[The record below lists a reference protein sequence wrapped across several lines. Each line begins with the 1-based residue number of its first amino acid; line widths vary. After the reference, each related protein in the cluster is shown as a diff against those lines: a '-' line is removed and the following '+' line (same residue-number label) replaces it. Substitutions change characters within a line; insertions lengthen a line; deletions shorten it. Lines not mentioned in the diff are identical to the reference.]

1 MTIKKRTLK
10 DRLDTP
16 MVLIDLDRL
25 ERNIGRLAAWA
36 RANGKN
42 LRPHIKTHKV
52 PEIADLQLKAGA
64 VGITCAKIGEA
75 EVMIEKSRAD
85 DIFIAYQ
92 IVGAEKIGRLLKLA
106 AHPRLKRLS
115 VGADSVEVAQ
125 PISDAARRK
134 GMKIPVIIKTDVGY
148 PRTGVPSGRPT
159 LELARRIA
167 RMPGLTIAGVYAYEG
182 QIFAAKSPADMRRLA
197 GEAAGRLLSTV
208 ELLRRDGLPVDT
220 VRLGATPSS
229 RITVKIPGI
238 TELRCGTYVFND
250 QMQIR
255 YGSAQESD
263 CALTILSTVISV
275 PARDRAVIDA
285 GSKTITSERSSEFGV
300 FGLVAGRPDLRFA
313 TATEE
318 HGMIAMTSPRRRLKV
333 GDRLEIIPNHVCP
346 VMNLHD
352 EVVALRGGR
361 VEAVWAV
368 AARGK
373 IR

>member
-1 MTIKKRTLK
+1 MAIKKNTPQ

-16 MVLIDLDRL
+16 QVLIDLDRL
-25 ERNIGRLAAWA
+25 QKNIDRLAGWA
-36 RANGKN
+36 RKNGKSV
-42 LRPHIKTHKV
+42 RPHIKTHKV
-52 PEIADLQLKAGA
+52 PEIADLQLRAGA

-75 EVMIEKSRAD
+75 EVMIERSRAD

-92 IVGAEKIGRLLKLA
+92 IVGADKIARLLKLA

-115 VGADSVEVAQ
+115 VGADSVAVAE

-134 GMKIPVIIKTDVGY
+134 GLKIPVIIKVDVGY
-148 PRTGVPSGRPT
+148 PRTGVASGRPT
-159 LELARRIA
+159 LALARRIA
-167 RMPGLTIAGVYAYEG
+167 AMPGLTIGGLYAYEG
-182 QIFAAKSPADMRRLA
+182 QIFGARNPAEMSRLA
-197 GEAAGRLLSTV
+197 GEAAGRLLLTAD
-208 ELLRRDGLPVDT
+208 LLRRDGIPVET
-220 VRLGATPSS
+220 VSLGASPSS
-229 RITVKIPGI
+229 RFTVEIPGI
-238 TELRCGTYVFND
+238 TEMRCGTYVFND

-255 YGSAQESD
+255 YGAAKEAD

-275 PARDRAVIDA
+275 PARNRAVVDA

-300 FGLVAGRPDLRFA
+300 FGLVPGRPDLRF
-313 TATEE
+313 TGATEE
-318 HGMIAMTSPRRRLKV
+318 HGMIRMTSPRRRLKV

-352 EVVALRGGR
+352 EVVIVRGGR

>member
-1 MTIKKRTLK
+1 MTIKKHTPK

-25 ERNIGRLAAWA
+25 ERNIARLSAAA
-36 RANGKN
+36 RKNGKN

-64 VGITCAKIGEA
+64 VGLTCAKIGEA

-92 IVGAEKIGRLLKLA
+92 IVGAEKIARLLKLA
-106 AHPRLKRLS
+106 AHPRLRRLS

-134 GMKIPVIIKTDVGY
+134 GMKIPVILKVDVGY
-148 PRTGVPSGRPT
+148 PRTGVASGKPS

-167 RMPGLTIAGVYAYEG
+167 RMPGLTIGGLYAYEG
-182 QIFAAKSPADMRRLA
+182 QIFAAKSVADMRRLA

-208 ELLRRDGLPVDT
+208 ELLRRDGVPVET
-220 VRLGATPSS
+220 VSLGATPSS
-229 RITVKIPGI
+229 RFTVEIPGI

-250 QMQIR
+250 QMQLR
-255 YGSAQESD
+255 YGSARESD
-263 CALTILSTVISV
+263 CALTVLSTVISV
-275 PARDRAVIDA
+275 PAKDRAVIDA

-300 FGLVAGRPDLRFA
+300 FGLVPGRPDLRFN

-318 HGMIAMTSPRRRLKV
+318 HGMIRMTSPRRRLKV
-333 GDRLEIIPNHVCP
+333 GDRLEVIPNHVCP

-352 EVVALRGGR
+352 EVVIMRGNR
-361 VEAVWAV
+361 VEAVWSV

>member
-10 DRLDTP
+10 DHLDTP

-25 ERNIGRLAAWA
+25 EKNIGRLAEWA
-36 RANGKN
+36 KANGKN
-42 LRPHIKTHKV
+42 VRPHIKTHKV

-208 ELLRRDGLPVDT
+208 ELLRRDGIPVDT
-220 VRLGATPSS
+220 VSLGATPSS
-229 RITVKIPGI
+229 RFTVKIPGI

>member
-1 MTIKKRTLK
+1 MTIKKRTPK
-10 DRLDTP
+10 DHLDTP

-25 ERNIGRLAAWA
+25 EKNILRLAEWA

-42 LRPHIKTHKV
+42 VRPHIKTHKV
-52 PEIADLQLKAGA
+52 PQIADLQLKAGA

-75 EVMIEKSRAD
+75 EVMIEKSKAD

-92 IVGAEKIGRLLKLA
+92 IVGPEKIRRLLKLA
-106 AHPRLKRLS
+106 GHPRLKCLS

-125 PISDAARRK
+125 PLSAAARRR
-134 GMKIPVIIKTDVGY
+134 GMKIPVIIKTDIGF
-148 PRTGVPSGRPT
+148 PRTGVAWGKPT
-159 LELARRIA
+159 LELARKIA
-167 RMPGLTIAGVYAYEG
+167 RMPGLMIAGLYAYEG
-182 QIFAAKSPADMRRLA
+182 QVFDAASPEDMRRLA
-197 GEAAGRLLSTV
+197 VEGAGRLLSTV
-208 ELLRRDGLPVDT
+208 DLLRRDGIPVET
-220 VRLGATPSS
+220 VSLGATPSS
-229 RITVKIPGI
+229 RFTVKIPGI

-255 YGSAQESD
+255 YGSAVESD
-263 CALTILSTVISV
+263 CALTVLSTVISV
-275 PARDRAVIDA
+275 PTRDRAVVDA
-285 GSKTITSERSSEFGV
+285 GTKTITSERSAEFGV
-300 FGLVAGRPDLRFA
+300 FGLVPGRPDLRFA
-313 TATEE
+313 SATEE
-318 HGMIAMTSPRRRLKV
+318 HGMIRMTSPRRRLKV

-352 EVVALRGGR
+352 EVVAVRDGR

>member
-106 AHPRLKRLS
+106 ADPRLKRLS

-208 ELLRRDGLPVDT
+208 ELLRRDGIPVDT
-220 VRLGATPSS
+220 VSLGATPSS
-229 RITVKIPGI
+229 RFTVKIPGI